1 MALATPFVVLIPARL
16 GSTRLPRKALADIA
30 GAPMVVRVAQRAAQS
45 EAQRVV
51 VATDDDSIVQA
62 CQGNGVEA
70 LLTDPHHTSG
80 SDRLAQAAD
89 LLQLTDD
96 TVVVN
101 VQGDEPLIEPSLI
114 NHVAARL
121 AEQPDC
127 AMATVAQPLQAEHA
141 NLPSVVKVVLDAQQ
155 RALYFSRHALP
166 FAAAERTATRW
177 HHVGIYAYQVAF
189 LRAFSRL
196 AAAPIEQAEQLEQ
209 LRALWHGYRVAVHC
223 SAQPGHPGVDTEA
236 DLQRVRAAWP
246 APLG

>member
-16 GSTRLPRKALADIA
+16 GSTRLPRKALADIG

-45 EAQRVV
+45 QAQRVV
-51 VATDDDSIVQA
+51 VATDDDTIVQA
-62 CQGNGVEA
+62 CQRDGVEA

-89 LLQLTDD
+89 LLQLAND

-101 VQGDEPLIEPSLI
+101 VQGDEPLIEPGLI

-127 AMATVAQPLQAEHA
+127 AMATAAQPLQAEHA

-166 FAAAERTATRW
+166 FAAAEPTATRW
-177 HHVGIYAYQVAF
+177 HHVGIYAYQAAF
-189 LRAFSRL
+189 LRTFSGL

-236 DLQRVRAAWP
+236 DLQRVRLAWP